1 MQQDIT
7 MKQATIEELQAIGD
21 AINMEKQ
28 KRFYHN
34 SRCKF
39 EEPNTHKTAFVNKAN
54 CAFNI
59 AEKGKADIHELQ
71 SLVAKL
77 IEGQDFFLNE
87 YLQRVEHK
95 VYIDI
100 DMPID
105 EACVT
110 AITEFI
116 KDLIDGDPQVMVL
129 KNNISGKIH
138 MVLNVSVHNLYDD
151 THHAILRYLRDYL
164 YSAVEHEISHED
176 WNNNFDCTAK
186 GLRLAYS
193 VKMDGVKVAR

>member
-1 MQQDIT
+1 MQQDNT
-7 MKQATIEELQAIGD
+7 MKLATIGELQAIGN
-21 AINMEKQ
+21 AINMKKQ

-39 EEPNTHKTAFVNKAN
+39 EEPNTHRTAFVDKAN
-54 CAFNI
+54 YAFNI

-77 IEGQDFFLNE
+77 IEHQGQDFFLNE
-87 YLQRVEHK
+87 YPQGVEHK

-105 EACVT
+105 EACIT
-110 AITEFI
+110 AIMEFI
-116 KDLIDGDPQVMVL
+116 EDLIDGDPQVMVL

-138 MVLNVSVHNLYDD
+138 MVLNVSAQNVYDD
-151 THHAILRYLRDYL
+151 THHAILRYLRYYL
-164 YSAVEHEISHED
+164 YSAMEHEISRKD
-176 WNNNFDCTAK
+176 WNNNSIAPQR
-186 GLRLAYS
+186 G
-193 VKMDGVKVAR
+193 